1 MGSPRALAALKR
13 AAWLGLGLALLL
25 TLSSALAAHRFTRR
39 RASVQPEQA
48 QPLLG
53 ISPQLLRLNARDGV
67 ELGAW
72 LFEHPQ
78 ARCAVV
84 LVHGNGS
91 RRQALLGRA
100 QLALQSSC
108 HALAVTLRAHGDSE
122 GDRNDFGFGAR
133 HDVQAAVA
141 HLQAR
146 FPDLPRYVFGQS
158 LGAAAAL
165 FAAPEL
171 GDAVKGYLLES
182 PYASLQT
189 AIMNRLHMRLPAS
202 LVPAAYAW
210 LTLWSSAFL
219 PGGVPAICPERAAA
233 QVRCEARFIVLAGA
247 EDKRAT
253 VQEAQRIIESLP
265 AGAQLEVFEQAAHSQ
280 LWSQDAPRYRA
291 VFKRWLL
298 GP

>member
-1 MGSPRALAALKR
+1 MGSPRALAFLKR
-13 AAWLGLGLALLL
+13 VAWVGLSLVLVLIL
-25 TLSSALAAHRFTRR
+25 TSALAAHRFTRR

-53 ISPQLLRLNARDGV
+53 ISPQLLRLRAQDGL

-91 RRQALLGRA
+91 RRQALLGRS
-100 QLALQSSC
+100 QLALQSGC

-122 GDRNDFGFGAR
+122 GERNDFGFGAR
-133 HDVQAAVA
+133 QDVRAAVA
-141 HLQAR
+141 LLEAR
-146 FPDLPRYVFGQS
+146 FSDLPRYVFGQS

-165 FAAPEL
+165 FAAPEM
-171 GDAVKGYLLES
+171 GDAVEGYLLES

-202 LVPAAYAW
+202 VVPAAYAW

-219 PGGVPAICPERAAA
+219 SGGVPAISPARAAA
-233 QVRCEARFIVLAGA
+233 QVRGEAQFILLAGA
-247 EDKRAT
+247 EDRRAT
-253 VQEAQRIIESLP
+253 VQEARRIIESLP
-265 AGAQLEVFEQAAHSQ
+265 PGAQLEVFEHAAHSQ
-280 LWSQDAPRYRA
+280 LWSQDAERYRA
-291 VFKRWLL
+291 VFKRWLAS
-298 GP
+298 P